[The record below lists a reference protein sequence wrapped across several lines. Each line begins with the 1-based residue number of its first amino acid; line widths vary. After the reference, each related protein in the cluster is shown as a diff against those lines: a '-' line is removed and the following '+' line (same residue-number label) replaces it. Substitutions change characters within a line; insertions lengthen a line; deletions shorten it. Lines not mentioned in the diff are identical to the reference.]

1 MTIYPEALDGEV
13 LWDINPTLRH
23 ETVIEQFMQ
32 LVRDAEG
39 EVVDTYLDV
48 WRWSVDNPN
57 KFWSLWADFAG
68 VKMGGKLGVTRTPD
82 PMPRTR
88 WFPGRTLNYAEH
100 LLAGHEGTAIIEL
113 DEAGKRC
120 EITFSEL
127 RRRVAALAAHLRES
141 GVVAGDR
148 IVGILPNVSEAVV
161 GILATASLGAI
172 WSICAPEFG
181 PGAITSRFRQL
192 SPKVLIA
199 SPGYRQGGK
208 DRNVAAEITAI
219 VTSLDSLSHVIW
231 VTEHTDAVPESLNI
245 PGTAWSQIME
255 RSESL
260 HVEAMDFN
268 HPLWVLFSSGT
279 TGVPKGIVHSH
290 GGALLEELKLA
301 AIHNDVRRGD
311 RVLIVASTSWVVWNG
326 LVACL
331 GLGATIVLVDGSPN
345 FPASDRIWKA
355 VGDERVNVLGL
366 SAAFIHACMKG
377 DAHPK
382 DAYNMSCLRVV
393 TSTGSPLSP
402 DGFRWIYENVGDVWL
417 TSQSGGTDIASI
429 FIGGVPTLP
438 VRAGFLQAPAL
449 GVRVESWSDEGKQ
462 TEGRGELVV
471 TEPLPSM
478 PLYFWGDDDGSRF
491 HESYF
496 DVFPGVWRHGDFVE
510 FTESG
515 VVIHGRS
522 DSTLNRNGLRLGT
535 ADLYAV
541 VDALP
546 SVEEALVVG
555 VERGTDYYMPLFVK
569 KMPEANESDV
579 RREIELAIRD
589 GLSARYLP
597 DEIFFV
603 SGIPHT
609 KTGKKLEV
617 PIKRLFQG
625 TTVDQVVD
633 VGAVDN
639 ALLLD
644 EFSQLAASRQ
654 GALS

>member
-1 MTIYPEALDGEV
+1 
-13 LWDINPTLRH
+13 
-23 ETVIEQFMQ
+23 
-32 LVRDAEG
+32 
-39 EVVDTYLDV
+39 
-48 WRWSVDNPN
+48 
-57 KFWSLWADFAG
+57 
-68 VKMGGKLGVTRTPD
+68 
-82 PMPRTR
+82 
-88 WFPGRTLNYAEH
+88 
-100 LLAGHEGTAIIEL
+100 
-113 DEAGKRC
+113 
-120 EITFSEL
+120 
-127 RRRVAALAAHLRES
+127 
-141 GVVAGDR
+141 
-148 IVGILPNVSEAVV
+148 
-161 GILATASLGAI
+161 
-172 WSICAPEFG
+172 
-181 PGAITSRFRQL
+181 
-192 SPKVLIA
+192 
-199 SPGYRQGGK
+199 
-208 DRNVAAEITAI
+208 
-219 VTSLDSLSHVIW
+219 
-231 VTEHTDAVPESLNI
+231 
-245 PGTAWSQIME
+245 
-255 RSESL
+255 
-260 HVEAMDFN
+260 
-268 HPLWVLFSSGT
+268 
-279 TGVPKGIVHSH
+279 
-290 GGALLEELKLA
+290 
-301 AIHNDVRRGD
+301 
-311 RVLIVASTSWVVWNG
+311 
-326 LVACL
+326 
-331 GLGATIVLVDGSPN
+331 
-345 FPASDRIWKA
+345 
-355 VGDERVNVLGL
+355 
-366 SAAFIHACMKG
+366 MKG

-382 DAYNMSCLRVV
+382 DAYDMSCLRVV

-402 DGFRWIYENVGDVWL
+402 DGFHWIYQNVGDVWL

-478 PLYFWGDDDGSRF
+478 PLCFWGDDDGSRY

-546 SVEEALVVG
+546 CVEEALVVG

-569 KMPEANESDV
+569 KMPGAKESDV
-579 RREIELAIRD
+579 RREIELAIRG

-625 TTVDQVVD
+625 ATVGQVVD

-644 EFSQLAASRQ
+644 EFSQLASSRQ